1 MGGDIGERAHLLQT
15 STALVQ
21 SRGLVTFV
29 HLLDGEVEDRADER
43 RILNEMYRAK
53 LAEKFP
59 NVFYRAEIVGDIY
72 RGAVTAAQTYGI
84 GNFQANAVMLGWPKS
99 DERIGGYM
107 RMLRDFHLLER
118 TLLLVREA
126 PGGGGPVLNGRIHVW
141 WTGATANGSLMLL
154 LAHLVTQ
161 HAAWSGSAITV
172 LTAVDHAD
180 EVVEA
185 TVRIRKML
193 GAARIDADIDVVL
206 TAGRPLY
213 QVFAEESGGADL
225 VFLGFLL
232 PTDLRQAT
240 GFYRRM
246 ERITSG
252 LPRTVLVS
260 SARGHDFESV
270 VFDQTGEMDK
280 IEIQED

>member
-1 MGGDIGERAHLLQT
+1 M
-15 STALVQ
+15 
-21 SRGLVTFV
+21 
-29 HLLDGEVEDRADER
+29 
-43 RILNEMYRAK
+43 
-53 LAEKFP
+53 
-59 NVFYRAEIVGDIY
+59 
-72 RGAVTAAQTYGI
+72 
-84 GNFQANAVMLGWPKS
+84 
-99 DERIGGYM
+99 
-107 RMLRDFHLLER
+107 
-118 TLLLVREA
+118 
-126 PGGGGPVLNGRIHVW
+126 
-141 WTGATANGSLMLL
+141 
-154 LAHLVTQ
+154 
-161 HAAWSGSAITV
+161 
-172 LTAVDHAD
+172 LTAVEHAE

-232 PTDLRQAT
+232 PTDLRQSP

-246 ERITSG
+246 ARITSG

-270 VFDQTGEMDK
+270 VFDQTE
-280 IEIQED
+280 EIDAVEEPES